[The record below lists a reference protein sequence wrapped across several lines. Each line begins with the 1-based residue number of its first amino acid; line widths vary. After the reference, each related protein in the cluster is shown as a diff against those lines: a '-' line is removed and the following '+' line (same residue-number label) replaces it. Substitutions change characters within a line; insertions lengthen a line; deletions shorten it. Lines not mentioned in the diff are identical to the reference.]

1 MTVAFESGPRARRA
15 YAREDGWDYP
25 EDLNPEFL
33 LQFYEHWGELDEGIK
48 SLQEKKK
55 SMIASVRS
63 WYGRRQAEGVKKAMN
78 LMLMGPHKRFEHIQ
92 FNEVACR
99 YVEILQAEIGTAA

>member
-63 WYGRRQAEGVKKAMN
+63 WYGRRQAEGVKKEAYPVVPGATISSN
-78 LMLMGPHKRFEHIQ
+78 CP
-92 FNEVACR
+92 VSDA
-99 YVEILQAEIGTAA
+99 